1 MTIHVSKCALTMA
14 IGLGV
19 ILTILIFIGS
29 SKVIWNHAGI
39 ASDMLRNLQ
48 THVYE
53 VKTLHGCRDSILI
66 ARKRPDFKDL
76 QKKRMQ

>member
-1 MTIHVSKCALTMA
+1 MTIHVSKSALTMA

-29 SKVIWNHAGI
+29 SSHIEPGI

-53 VKTLHGCRDSILI
+53 VKPLHGCRDSIVI